1 MLQRR
6 LDDVPEE
13 INKATRALRQE
24 RDRLVHEER
33 RASTKAQ
40 QRCQVRKMIL
50 YSPVLL
56 TKAVCSFLYYLSMKF
71 YRLFVKYFQGG
82 I

>member
-40 QRCQVRKMIL
+40 QRCQVRNIIL

-56 TKAVCSFLYYLSMKF
+56 T
-71 YRLFVKYFQGG
+71 
-82 I
+82 